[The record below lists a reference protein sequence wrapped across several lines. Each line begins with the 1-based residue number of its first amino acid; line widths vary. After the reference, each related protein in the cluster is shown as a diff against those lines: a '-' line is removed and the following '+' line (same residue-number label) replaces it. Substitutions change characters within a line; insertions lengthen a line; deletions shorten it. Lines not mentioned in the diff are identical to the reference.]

1 MPETKDEKQVPQVES
16 VAEEMDGKTPTER
29 AFELARKTRLIHKQ
43 SDRSHLSMKERI
55 EKRNKVLSKLPDH
68 QDLFKT
74 GEKIQKGY

>member
-1 MPETKDEKQVPQVES
+1 MRQIEEP
-16 VAEEMDGKTPTER
+16 AEEMDGKTPAER

-43 SDRSHLSMKERI
+43 TERSQLSMKERI